1 MNFAIHP
8 FAPCNT
14 PQLQTVLQVIIQ
26 SVSPEHIF
34 LLGTA
39 YTRRQLYS
47 IFTATPASCQ
57 QVTHYDLLV
66 LLPQADKR
74 NTDELQDIIENRCKP
89 HTPVTVIIFN
99 VQQFNHQLTTAHPF
113 ACNVHQHALH
123 AYDAGRTPLL
133 EPHHPDNS
141 LLQLQAK
148 QAFDKWHRL
157 AQEFMTGAELYAMR
171 RQFAMAAFM
180 LHQVAERSYVEL
192 IQVTT
197 GYRAGTHNLDKLSR
211 YAKSFSANIN
221 QLFPR
226 NNEQEEHLFRQ
237 LQKAYIHS
245 RYKDDYT
252 ITEPEVLEL
261 LVRVK
266 KLLQLSGELCE
277 EKIASLGSIKVK
289 GAELMCIGK
298 AV

>member
-14 PQLQTVLQVIIQ
+14 PQLQTVLQVIIK

-34 LLGTA
+34 LLGTS
-39 YTRRQLYS
+39 YTRQQLYS
-47 IFTATPASCQ
+47 IFTEAPTSCQ
-57 QVTHYDLLV
+57 QVTHYELLV
-66 LLPQADKR
+66 LLPPTDKR
-74 NTDELQDIIENRCKP
+74 NIDELQDIIENRCKP
-89 HTPVTVIIFN
+89 YTPVTVIILN
-99 VQQFNHQLTTAHPF
+99 VQQFNHQLTNAHPF
-113 ACNVHQHALH
+113 ACNVHAHALH
-123 AYDAGRTPLL
+123 VYNAGSTALAQPNR
-133 EPHHPDNS
+133 PDNS
-141 LLQLQAK
+141 SLQLQAR

-157 AQEFMTGAELYAMR
+157 AQEFMAGAELYTMR
-171 RQFAMAAFM
+171 RQFAMAVFM

-192 IQVTT
+192 IQVMT

-211 YAKSFSANIN
+211 YAKSFSADVHL
-221 QLFPR
+221 LFPR

-245 RYKDDYT
+245 RYKDDYV
-252 ITEPEVLEL
+252 ITEQEVREL
-261 LVRVK
+261 LLRVK
-266 KLLQLSGELCE
+266 KLLRLSGEVCE
-277 EKIASLGSIKVK
+277 IKIASMGGKKPK